1 MMTYGKALPRIDNIL
16 WLKALSRP
24 FPTKTAHILAMA
36 KLWHFSTNTI
46 DFLKLFPE
54 DEIFTSEDD
63 FLTRCEE
70 LEMMI
75 REERSMPLEGMLSP
89 QD

>member
-1 MMTYGKALPRIDNIL
+1 MMTYGKSLPRIDNIL

-24 FPTKTAHILAMA
+24 FPATTADILEKAR
-36 KLWHFSTNTI
+36 LWHFSTNTI

-54 DEIFTSEDD
+54 NEIFESEEE

-75 REERSMPLEGMLSP
+75 REERAMPIEGMLSP